1 MKKKIYFLSDAHL
14 GSWAIEHGR
23 THERR
28 IVSFLDK
35 IKDEAAAVYM
45 LGDMFDFW
53 YEFRYT
59 VPKGY
64 TRFLGKVSE
73 LTDSGVE
80 VHFFTGNHDQWCL
93 DYFEKECGV
102 TVHREPCLLEIYGKE
117 IYLAHG
123 DEFSRDRM
131 YRFMRAGFRSRFLRW
146 MFSMVHPRWS
156 LWMGHCW
163 ARHSM
168 VQHKVKG
175 DTPFLGADKEDSVI
189 FANEYLKKHSSVDC
203 FIFGHRH
210 IDEDFALGNDSRCIF
225 LGDWISTFA
234 YVVFDGSTIE
244 RKYYVEGESKEL

>member
-14 GSWAIEHGR
+14 GSWAIEHCR

-28 IVSFLDK
+28 LVSFLDK

-53 YEFRYT
+53 YEFRYA

-64 TRFLGKVSE
+64 TRFLGKLSE
-73 LTDSGVE
+73 LTDCGVE

-102 TVHREPCLLEIYGKE
+102 TVHCEPCLLEIYGKE

-123 DEFSRDRM
+123 DEFSRDRV

-146 MFSMVHPRWS
+146 MFSMLHPRWS
-156 LWMGHCW
+156 LWMGHSW

-189 FANEYLKKHSSVDC
+189 FANEYLKKHSTVDC

-210 IDEDFALGNDSRCIF
+210 IDKDLSLEGGSRCIF

-234 YVVFDGSTIE
+234 YVVFDGNTIE
-244 RKYYVEGESKEL
+244 RKYYIEGESKEL